1 VSAHA
6 LPHAQVIADQ
16 GGDDP
21 EGFAELLDK
30 IARERGFQCASY
42 KDRCLRRRI
51 GTRMRAKGVH
61 TFGDYGRVL
70 DADAGEYDRLLDALT
85 INVTKLFRN
94 WDAWSALAERV
105 IPTLWSRPEP
115 RLRVWSA
122 GASSGEEAYSLA
134 ALFHRHTAERG
145 EAHRAGRV
153 AVVGTDIDAASLAAA
168 QRGAYAEAAFA
179 DTPAPLRA
187 RYFTPGTPS
196 TAVPELRAL
205 VRFERHDLLRDPA
218 PSGPWHL
225 ITCRNVLIYFDRDSQ
240 ERLLQQF
247 ADALVPGGVLFLG
260 KVETLLGRA
269 RSRFV
274 AIDQRERL
282 FRRLPGSP

>member
-1 VSAHA
+1 VN
-6 LPHAQVIADQ
+6 ADQ
-16 GGDDP
+16 GADDP

-70 DADAGEYDRLLDALT
+70 DGDAGEYDRLLDALT

-94 WDAWSALAERV
+94 WDAWNALAERV
-105 IPTLWSRPEP
+105 IPTLWSRPESQ
-115 RLRVWSA
+115 LRVWSA

-145 EAHRAGRV
+145 EAHRAGRLT
-153 AVVGTDIDAASLAAA
+153 VVGTDIDAASLAAA
-168 QRGAYAEAAFA
+168 QRGAYGEPAFA
-179 DTPAPLRA
+179 DTPNTLRA
-187 RYFTPGTPS
+187 RYFTPGAPS
-196 TAVPELRAL
+196 TVVPELRSL

-225 ITCRNVLIYFDRDSQ
+225 IACRNVLIYFDRDSQ

-282 FRRLPGSP
+282 FRRLPTPP